1 MLTTSL
7 MGYGRPF
14 LATGDTSRGLKV
26 VDELNV
32 TKNDL
37 LGLTFWGVVLGYIS
51 KYGEFPGIADS
62 VGSCFALSS

>member
-7 MGYGRPF
+7 MVYGRPF

-37 LGLTFWGVVLGYIS
+37 LGLTFWGWFSVI
-51 KYGEFPGIADS
+51 FPNMANYPE
-62 VGSCFALSS
+62 

>member
-1 MLTTSL
+1 MTASATTMLTTSL

-37 LGLTFWGVVLGYIS
+37 LGLTFWGWFSAI
-51 KYGEFPGIADS
+51 FPNM
-62 VGSCFALSS
+62 VNYPE

>member
-37 LGLTFWGVVLGYIS
+37 LGLTFWGWFSVI
-51 KYGEFPGIADS
+51 FPNMANYPE
-62 VGSCFALSS
+62 